1 MPKIFRCK
9 GWIEAAGVAAFEKS
23 QGESAE
29 KNEN

>member
-9 GWIEAAGVAAFEKS
+9 GWIEAAGVAFEKS